1 MFLVSDPTLLTM
13 FVVSDPTLFEIVYFL
28 SIWIVSAFV
37 LLISAKLLASK
48 GGFVGALIASLLGS
62 IVFYFFRG
70 SFVFSLAAALLWL
83 LVIRFSFK
91 VGWIRAFLISIIAYV
106 LAFVV
111 SALLGMPLL
120 P

>member
-1 MFLVSDPTLLTM
+1 MFL
-13 FVVSDPTLFEIVYFL
+13 VSDPTLFEIVYFL

-48 GGFVGALIASLLGS
+48 GGFVGALLASLLGS

-70 SFVFSLAAALLWL
+70 SFLFSLAAVVLWL
-83 LVIRFSFK
+83 FVIRFSFD
-91 VGWIRAFLISIIAYV
+91 VGWIRAFLISIVAYV
-106 LAFVV
+106 LAYLV
-111 SALLGMPLL
+111 SWFLGIPLL

>member
-1 MFLVSDPTLLTM
+1 MFLI
-13 FVVSDPTLFEIVYFL
+13 SDPTLFEMVYFL

-48 GGFVGALIASLLGS
+48 GGFVWALIASLLGS

-70 SFVFSLAAALLWL
+70 SFLFSLAAAVLWL
-83 LVIRFSFK
+83 LVIRFSFD
-91 VGWIRAFLISIIAYV
+91 VGWVRAFLISIIAYV
-106 LAFVV
+106 LASLV
-111 SALLGMPLL
+111 SAFLGIPLL

>member
-1 MFLVSDPTLLTM
+1 MFL
-13 FVVSDPTLFEIVYFL
+13 VSDPTLFEIVYFL

-62 IVFYFFRG
+62 IAFYFFRG
-70 SFVFSLAAALLWL
+70 NFLFSLAAAVLWL
-83 LVIRFSFK
+83 LVIRFSFD
-91 VGWIRAFLISIIAYV
+91 VGWIRAFLISIVAYV
-106 LAFVV
+106 LAYLV
-111 SALLGMPLL
+111 SWFLGIPLL

>member
-1 MFLVSDPTLLTM
+1 MVLL
-13 FVVSDPTLFEIVYFL
+13 SDPTLFEIVYFL

-48 GGFVGALIASLLGS
+48 GGFVGGLIASLLGS

-70 SFVFSLAAALLWL
+70 NFLFSLAAALLWL
-83 LVIRFSFK
+83 LVIRFSFD
-91 VGWIRAFLISIIAYV
+91 VGWIRAFLISIIAYI
-106 LAFVV
+106 LASLV
-111 SALLGMPLL
+111 SAFLGIPLL